1 MTNRFT
7 IFDEVNKSNKGIEL
21 RGEVPQE
28 SAHGVVVRLSGYL
41 DSNNSN
47 DFMNA
52 VLGIMD
58 ESPSYRTI
66 IIDFL
71 KVTYI
76 SSTGFGALCNILIQS
91 KQSNKTFYLSS
102 VGEKIAD
109 VMDVLGFTSFFEII
123 DSPENILA

>member
-28 SAHGVVVRLSGYL
+28 AAHTVVVRLSGYL

-66 IIDFL
+66 IIDLL

-91 KQSNKTFYLSS
+91 KQSNKSLYLSG

>member
-28 SAHGVVVRLSGYL
+28 ATHAVVVRLSGYL
-41 DSNNSN
+41 DGNNSN

-66 IIDFL
+66 IIDLL

-76 SSTGFGALCNILIQS
+76 SSTGLGALCNILIQS
-91 KQSNKTFYLSS
+91 KQSNKNFYLSN
-102 VGEKIAD
+102 VGERIAS
-109 VMDVLGFTSFFEII
+109 VMDVLGFTTYFEII

>member
-28 SAHGVVVRLSGYL
+28 SVHAVVVRLSGYL
-41 DSNNSN
+41 DGNNSN

-91 KQSNKTFYLSS
+91 KQSNKSLYLSN

-109 VMDVLGFTSFFEII
+109 VMDVLGFKSFFEII

>member
-28 SAHGVVVRLSGYL
+28 SVHAVVVRLSGYL

-91 KQSNKTFYLSS
+91 KQSNKSLYLSN

-109 VMDVLGFTSFFEII
+109 VMDVLGFKSFFEII